1 MYLVSSVSSLHIPGE
16 TTTWCFRDT
25 TPPPAARPPLTA
37 AAAFSAESEGIMP
50 SQREAADTMRVC
62 VSSLGGVAPD
72 AACSRVTEDC
82 VNIFTRYFAW
92 IWAGSWP
99 LDSAARVRAGEAVSW
114 YGTGARKTPA
124 NTRSQDQVGCEWFNS
139 PSSVSADVGKISC
152 SIKSLVN
159 FPPSLRILRET
170 EHRMMLKPVPSLW
183 SLS

>member
-82 VNIFTRYFAW
+82 VNIFPRYFLW

-124 NTRSQDQVGCEWFNS
+124 NTRSEYQASCELFNS
-139 PSSVSADVGKISC
+139 PSSVSADVGKIS
-152 SIKSLVN
+152 
-159 FPPSLRILRET
+159 
-170 EHRMMLKPVPSLW
+170 VPSEV
-183 SLS
+183 

>member
-82 VNIFTRYFAW
+82 VNIFTRYFPW

-124 NTRSQDQVGCEWFNS
+124 NTRSEYQASCEWFNS
-139 PSSVSADVGKISC
+139 PSSVSADVGKIS
-152 SIKSLVN
+152 
-159 FPPSLRILRET
+159 
-170 EHRMMLKPVPSLW
+170 VPSKV
-183 SLS
+183 